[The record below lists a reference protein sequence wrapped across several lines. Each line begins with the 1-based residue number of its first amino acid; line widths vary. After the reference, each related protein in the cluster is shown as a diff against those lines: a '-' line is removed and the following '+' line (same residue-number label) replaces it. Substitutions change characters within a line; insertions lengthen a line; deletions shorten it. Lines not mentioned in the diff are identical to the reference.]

1 MSAPIYSLTL
11 HHLAPDAREASA
23 GMADLE
29 VARVSP
35 EKLRTLL
42 TALSEVATRHR
53 TDYSVSPE
61 IRIKTGKSELL
72 IRARDGGLNLVS
84 WDKTVGGQNL
94 SVSDILAQLDQS
106 GTDAPASAP
115 NARTASAAD
124 LQAMGGNPAASRR
137 NKIIML
143 VAAVVAINAFTAWNF
158 IKPEPSFV
166 PKHQV
171 LPVAETREVLIKAAG
186 EYETGSTSG
195 DRRLIIQPD
204 GSLILSTYGPRRT
217 IVEQINR
224 SAKGALYQGRPALVT
239 SDPAMLEIKDGDTV
253 VLYGNVY
260 KRRSS

>member
-11 HHLAPDAREASA
+11 HHLSPDAREASA
-23 GMADLE
+23 SMADLE
-29 VARVSP
+29 LARVGP
-35 EKLRTLL
+35 DKLQVML
-42 TALSEVATRHR
+42 TALAEVATRHR

-61 IRIKTGKSELL
+61 IRIKSGKSELL

-94 SVSDILAQLDQS
+94 SVSDLIAQLDQS
-106 GTDAPASAP
+106 GTDSSAVVSKS
-115 NARTASAAD
+115 RVDGSAAA
-124 LQAMGGNPAASRR
+124 QSGGNPAASRR

-143 VAAVVAINAFTAWNF
+143 VAAVVAINAFTAWNL

-186 EYETGSTSG
+186 EYETGSTPG

-224 SAKGALYQGRPALVT
+224 SAKGALFDGRPALVT
-239 SDPAMLEIKDGDTV
+239 SDPAMLEIKDADTV
-253 VLYGNVY
+253 VLYGNIY

>member
-11 HHLAPDAREASA
+11 HHLSPDAREASST
-23 GMADLE
+23 MADLE
-29 VARVSP
+29 VTRVNP
-35 EKLRTLL
+35 EKLRVML

-61 IRIKTGKSELL
+61 IRIKTEKNELL

-94 SVSDILAQLDQS
+94 SVSDILAQLDQTGPGS
-106 GTDAPASAP
+106 S
-115 NARTASAAD
+115 SAAPMSSVAAS
-124 LQAMGGNPAASRR
+124 QSGRGNPETARR

-143 VAAVVAINAFTAWNF
+143 VVAVVAINAFTAWNL

-171 LPVAETREVLIKAAG
+171 LPVAETREVLIRAAG
-186 EYETGSTSG
+186 EYETGSTPG

-224 SAKGALYQGRPALVT
+224 SAKGALFEGRPALVT
-239 SDPAMLEIKDGDTV
+239 SDPAMLEIKDADTV

>member
-11 HHLAPDAREASA
+11 HHLSPDAREASA
-23 GMADLE
+23 AMADLE
-29 VARVSP
+29 VARVGP
-35 EKLRTLL
+35 EKLRVML

-53 TDYSVSPE
+53 TDYSVNPE

-84 WDKTVGGQNL
+84 WDKSVGGQNL

-106 GTDAPASAP
+106 SADASSSKSPVAS
-115 NARTASAAD
+115 SSD
-124 LQAMGGNPAASRR
+124 LRAVGGSSDKARR

-143 VAAVVAINAFTAWNF
+143 VTAFLAINAFTAWNF
-158 IKPEPSFV
+158 IKPEPSFL

-171 LPVAETREVLIKAAG
+171 LPVAETREVLVKAAG
-186 EYETGSTSG
+186 EYETGSTPG

-224 SAKGALYQGRPALVT
+224 SAKGALYGGRPALVT
-239 SDPAMLEIKDGDTV
+239 NDPAMLEIKDADTV

>member
-11 HHLAPDAREASA
+11 HHLSPDAREASSA
-23 GMADLE
+23 MADLE
-29 VARVSP
+29 VSRVNP
-35 EKLRTLL
+35 EKLRVML

-61 IRIKTGKSELL
+61 IRIKTGKNELL

-94 SVSDILAQLDQS
+94 SVSDILAQLDQTGPGS
-106 GTDAPASAP
+106 S
-115 NARTASAAD
+115 SAAPMSS
-124 LQAMGGNPAASRR
+124 AAASPSGGGNPETARR

-143 VAAVVAINAFTAWNF
+143 VVAVVAINAFTAWNL

-171 LPVAETREVLIKAAG
+171 LPVAETREVLIRAAG
-186 EYETGSTSG
+186 EYETGSTPG

-224 SAKGALYQGRPALVT
+224 SAKGALFEGRPALVT
-239 SDPAMLEIKDGDTV
+239 SDPAMLEIKDADTV